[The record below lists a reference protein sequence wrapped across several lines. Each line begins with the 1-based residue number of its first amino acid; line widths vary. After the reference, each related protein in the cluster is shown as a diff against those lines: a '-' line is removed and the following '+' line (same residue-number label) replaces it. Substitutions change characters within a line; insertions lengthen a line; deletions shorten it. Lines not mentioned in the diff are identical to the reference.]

1 MLTKL
6 NDAESELDSVIREIE
21 DKENR
26 LGVQQRHLVEQ
37 EEEELIKLRQT
48 SQTFESNFEED
59 DEYDQILQ

>member
-26 LGVQQRHLVEQ
+26 LGVQ
-37 EEEELIKLRQT
+37 
-48 SQTFESNFEED
+48 
-59 DEYDQILQ
+59 